1 MIVSS
6 ATLALSQEYVM
17 LNSTHLDN
25 LRLVAGAA
33 AGACAGVLLIPIAA
47 PIALGVFGFG
57 AAGPIAGEPL
67 AGEPH

>member
-1 MIVSS
+1 
-6 ATLALSQEYVM
+6 M

-47 PIALGVFGFG
+47 PIALGVLGFG
-57 AAGPIAGEPL
+57 AAGPIAGEP
-67 AGEPH
+67 H